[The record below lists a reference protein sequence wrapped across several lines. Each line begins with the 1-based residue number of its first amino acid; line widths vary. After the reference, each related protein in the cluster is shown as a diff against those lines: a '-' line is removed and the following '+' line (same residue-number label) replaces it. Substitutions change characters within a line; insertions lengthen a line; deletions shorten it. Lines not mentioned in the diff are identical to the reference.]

1 VDELLLV
8 RHAIA
13 AERDPFAPGD
23 DPARPLTAEGAARFA
38 RAARGLGRLVPGV
51 GLVLASPYAR
61 AWQTAEI
68 LEREAGWP
76 APEPCAA
83 LEAVRSAG
91 DALAALASRREATVA
106 AVGHEPQLSELASL
120 LLAGDEHALRLELKK
135 GGAALLSCPG
145 GPRPGA
151 AVLRWSAAPRLL
163 RAAS

>member
-13 AERDPFAPGD
+13 AERDPFAPAD
-23 DPARPLTAEGAARFA
+23 DPARPLTDEGAARFA
-38 RAARGLGRLVPGV
+38 RAARGLGRLVPEV

-83 LEAVRSAG
+83 LEAIRSA
-91 DALAALASRREATVA
+91 DEALAALVACREATVA

-120 LLAGDEHALRLELKK
+120 LVAGDEHALRVELKK
-135 GGAALLSCPG
+135 GGVVLLSCPG

-151 AVLRWSAAPRLL
+151 AVLRWSATPRLL